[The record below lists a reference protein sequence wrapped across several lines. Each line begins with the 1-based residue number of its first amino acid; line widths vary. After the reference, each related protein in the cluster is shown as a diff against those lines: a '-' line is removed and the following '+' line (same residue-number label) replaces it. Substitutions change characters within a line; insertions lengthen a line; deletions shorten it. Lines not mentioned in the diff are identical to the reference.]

1 MTEQQRPDEDVEG
14 HSRAKFDPEASE
26 EDVEGHARALL
37 DDSEEDVEGHRH
49 MLDEG
54 SADDVAGHARRA
66 ADDVVPGDEG
76 DDVGGHSG
84 WTRQ

>member
-14 HSRAKFDPEASE
+14 HSSKFKVDPEGVE
-26 EDVEGHARALL
+26 EDVEGHK
-37 DDSEEDVEGHRH
+37 H

-54 SADDVAGHARRA
+54 SADDVAGHSRRDA
-66 ADDVVPGDEG
+66 AAPEEDDDVA
-76 DDVGGHSG
+76 GHG

>member
-14 HSRAKFDPEASE
+14 HVSKFRVDPEGVE
-26 EDVEGHARALL
+26 EDVEGHK
-37 DDSEEDVEGHRH
+37 H

-54 SADDVAGHARRA
+54 STDDVAGHGRYMQS
-66 ADDVVPGDEG
+66 DEGDEG
-76 DDVGGHSG
+76 DDVGGHQ